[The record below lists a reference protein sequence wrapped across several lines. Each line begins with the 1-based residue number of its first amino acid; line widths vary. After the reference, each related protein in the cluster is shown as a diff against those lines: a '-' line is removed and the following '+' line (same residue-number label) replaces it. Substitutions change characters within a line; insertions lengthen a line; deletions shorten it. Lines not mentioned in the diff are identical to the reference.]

1 MTPEMKQRLLAFADE
16 EIARQSEQFN
26 YLGGNRVVVEDRL
39 VSLPTLAVPVQEER
53 EETWVLA
60 LIASSERL
68 SDILPPNITD
78 PAVAGVL
85 PRSSGLYASISR
97 FPVTVVESVNPTPP
111 GTPFYIRFQFTLSF
125 RTYEPSVESLP
136 SPSGSAVPDDWGQPY
151 PATVAF
157 DLEERKQSD
166 FSLVS
171 TREVV
176 VPPEGTTILVAASVP
191 DLVVTYQPGLASFR
205 RVR

>member
-1 MTPEMKQRLLAFADE
+1 MTPEMKQRLLEYAAE
-16 EIARQSEQFN
+16 EIERHSTELN
-26 YLGGNRVVVEDRL
+26 YMGGNNVVVSDRL
-39 VSLPTLAVPVQEER
+39 VTLPYPSEPGQEVK
-53 EETWVLA
+53 EENWVLA

-78 PAVAGVL
+78 PAVAGIL
-85 PRSSGLYASISR
+85 PRSSGLYGSISR

-191 DLVVTYQPGLASFR
+191 DLVVTYRPGLASFR